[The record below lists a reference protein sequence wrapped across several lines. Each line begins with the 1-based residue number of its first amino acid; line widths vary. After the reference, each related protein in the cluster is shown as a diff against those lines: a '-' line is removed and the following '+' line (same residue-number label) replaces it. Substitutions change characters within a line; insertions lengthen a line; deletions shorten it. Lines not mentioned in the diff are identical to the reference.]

1 MQNESRMPRP
11 ARIIV
16 LAALLAAAPAIG
28 QDSRGDLPDIGSP
41 ASTTITLADEY
52 KIGRMI
58 LKGLRDAGQIVEDPE
73 VTEYI
78 QSVGSRLASHAHE
91 GGHRFTFFVVK
102 EPGINAFAL
111 PGGFIG
117 VNAGLLTATA
127 NESELAGVL
136 AHEIAHVTQRHIARS
151 VQNAGRTNMASAA
164 AVLAAILIGATTG
177 MPADAMMGTITAAQG
192 LAAQQQINFTRTNE
206 AEADRVGMT
215 FLANAGF
222 DPNGMPA
229 FFWTLQQR
237 LGSSGTMIPDLL
249 RTHPVTTER
258 IAETRDRAEQLG
270 RKTVDDSLSYGL
282 IRERLR
288 VQLLPPET
296 NFADLYRDAASA
308 DLPSGDERRYGRA
321 MALLT
326 TGDAGT
332 AREAAGLL
340 KDLAERR
347 PDVTLYQTGLGQAQ
361 LLAGDI
367 DGSRRTLERALE
379 LSPRNV
385 PVTVRYAETLLRDGQ
400 AKLAHQVLLDLF
412 NNVPPTP
419 EQARY
424 IALVASAAG
433 DTGDAYYYMSEYHV
447 MGGELQMAI
456 DQLRLALAV
465 PDLNDVQRQRFEAR
479 IDELKEYLPKGRRAR
494 EVAAPTTPG
503 EPGEGRGQGLTAR
516 HGATAGLQRGDAPVV
531 SRP

>member
-1 MQNESRMPRP
+1 MSRSGF
-11 ARIIV
+11 
-16 LAALLAAAPAIG
+16 LAMFLCALLGAAPALA

-41 ASTTITLADEY
+41 ASTTLTLADEY
-52 KIGRMI
+52 RIGRMI
-58 LKGLRDAGQIVEDPE
+58 VKGLRDSGQIVEDPE

-78 QSVGSRLASHAHE
+78 QGVGSRIASFAHE
-91 GGHRFTFFVVK
+91 GGQRFTFFVIK
-102 EPGINAFAL
+102 DSGINAFAL

-117 VNAGLLTATA
+117 INAGLLTSTA

-164 AVLAAILIGATTG
+164 AVLAAILVGATTG
-177 MPADAMMGTITAAQG
+177 MPADMMLGTITAAQG
-192 LAAQQQINFTRTNE
+192 LAAQQQINFTRTHE
-206 AEADRVGMT
+206 AEADRVGMA

-222 DPNGMPA
+222 DPYGMPS
-229 FFWTLQQR
+229 FFWTLQQK
-237 LGSSGTMIPDLL
+237 SGNAGAMIPDLL

-258 IAETRDRAEQLG
+258 IAETRDRAEQLP
-270 RKTVDDSLSYGL
+270 RPVVADSVSYGL

-288 VQLLPPET
+288 VQLLPAEA
-296 NFADLYRDAASA
+296 NYRDLYRDAVSA
-308 DLPSGDERRYGRA
+308 DLPSSDERRYGRA
-321 MALLT
+321 LALLAS
-326 TGDAGT
+326 G
-332 AREAAGLL
+332 EAPAAQEAVGVL
-340 KDLAERR
+340 KDLVDRR
-347 PDVTLYQTGLGQAQ
+347 PDVTLYHAGLGVAQ
-361 LLAGDI
+361 LAAGDVA
-367 DGSRRTLERALE
+367 GSRRTLQQAHDLF
-379 LSPRNV
+379 PRNV
-385 PVTVRYAETLLRDGQ
+385 PVTLRYSETLMRDGE

-465 PDLNDVQRQRFEAR
+465 PDLNEVQRQRFSAR
-479 IDELKEYLPKGRRAR
+479 IEELKEYLPKGRKAH
-494 EVAAPTTPG
+494 EVAGPATPP
-503 EPGEGRGQGLTAR
+503 EPGEGTG
-516 HGATAGLQRGDAPVV
+516 
-531 SRP
+531 